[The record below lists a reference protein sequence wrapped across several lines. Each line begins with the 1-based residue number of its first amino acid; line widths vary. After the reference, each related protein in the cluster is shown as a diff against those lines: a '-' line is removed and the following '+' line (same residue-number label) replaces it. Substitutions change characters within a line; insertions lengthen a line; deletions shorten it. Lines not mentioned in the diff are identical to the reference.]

1 MYKDT
6 NTQQNTEDELD
17 KLCLLENNNESII
30 NEDKNNLE
38 IKIIELENECKQ
50 LREIN
55 ITKLEDIC
63 FNQNIKISE
72 LENECKQ
79 LRDINITKL
88 ENICFNQNIKI
99 SELENECE
107 LLREINSNDNSEK
120 LKNKLISQKQELH
133 IINDKYTNIEKENKI
148 LKQKYEFI
156 KNEYNRLREESFNTK
171 IYNNNKSLLEQ
182 NNILVLDNKTLINEL
197 YDAKKENQ
205 NLTQK
210 LKFNEIEHDILTKY
224 HNKYKEDTN
233 QQIYNLELNFGL
245 VFEQNIDDEIENN
258 TDVNEETDENE
269 YSDVETEQNI
279 SVFID
284 TKGIKKMLLNGKNYK
299 LINQNIDIKNKNQ
312 LQKEYMLLHNKY
324 LPKKK

>member
-1 MYKDT
+1 MNEDN
-6 NTQQNTEDELD
+6 NTQNNDDLDKLCLLDNNTQNNDDLD

-30 NEDKNNLE
+30 HDDKNNLE
-38 IKIIELENECKQ
+38 IKIIELESECKH

-55 ITKLEDIC
+55 IKITTLEEIC
-63 FNQNIKISE
+63 FNQNIKIAE
-72 LENECKQ
+72 LEN
-79 LRDINITKL
+79 D
-88 ENICFNQNIKI
+88 
-99 SELENECE
+99 CE
-107 LLREINSNDNSEK
+107 HLREINSNDYSEK
-120 LKNKLISQKQELH
+120 LKNKLISKKQELH
-133 IINDKYTNIEKENKI
+133 IIIDKHTNIEKENKI

-197 YDAKKENQ
+197 FDAKKENQ

-210 LKFNEIEHDILTKY
+210 LKFNEIEHDILSEY
-224 HNKYKEDTN
+224 HNKYKEDTAK
-233 QQIYNLELNFGL
+233 QIYNLELNFGL
-245 VFEQNIDDEIENN
+245 VSEQDIDDELENN
-258 TDVNEETDENE
+258 NDVNEEPE
-269 YSDVETEQNI
+269 ETEETEETEDV

-312 LQKEYMLLHNKY
+312 LQKEYMLLYNKY

>member
-1 MYKDT
+1 MYEDN
-6 NTQQNTEDELD
+6 NTLKNTEDDLD
-17 KLCLLENNNESII
+17 KICLLENNNESII
-30 NEDKNNLE
+30 HEDKNNLE

-55 ITKLEDIC
+55 IKITKLDDIC

-72 LENECKQ
+72 LENECEQ
-79 LRDINITKL
+79 
-88 ENICFNQNIKI
+88 
-99 SELENECE
+99 
-107 LLREINSNDNSEK
+107 LREINSNDYLEK
-120 LKNKLISQKQELH
+120 LKNKLISKKQELH
-133 IINDKYTNIEKENKI
+133 IIINKHTNIEKENKI
-148 LKQKYEFI
+148 LKLKYEFI
-156 KNEYNRLREESFNTK
+156 KNEYNHLREESFNTK

-205 NLTQK
+205 NLTLK

-245 VFEQNIDDEIENN
+245 VSELDIDDEIEYNN
-258 TDVNEETDENE
+258 DVNEETEENE
-269 YSDVETEQNI
+269 YSDAEPEQNI
-279 SVFID
+279 SAFID
-284 TKGIKKMLLNGKNYK
+284 TKGIKKILLNGKNYK
-299 LINQNIDIKNKNQ
+299 LINQNIDIKNKIQ